1 LTPSKVIKFDSRT
14 GSLKTPTLLLRTR
27 TGHIIGKI
35 PYENL
40 NLSFVGI
47 GIDELSFDVHK
58 VIDGV
63 EYEYWDKLIDLAIV
77 DYVGYGWFEMHP
89 TLNEDTE
96 IKKSCVCKALENEL
110 AQRNLYDFHVNDE
123 DAILLSEEPKFIP
136 TVLYNP
142 DDTKH
147 SLLHRV
153 LSDTPH
159 WTIGTVSSLFNISGH
174 VYECNNVQRELS
186 ADGTAIYDF
195 LTGDIAE
202 EFCCVFTFGD
212 YDSEGY
218 KRVVNCYN
226 LEDCVFLKS
235 NMTVLDGYSYVNG
248 HFYDENNNLL
258 PDQNLYG
265 YCPGIGTDTTI
276 FVSKNKL
283 AKSFTRDS
291 DDGSIKNTFKV
302 SGGDDIITGIF
313 PSVCAT
319 GTSYITL
326 FGNFQYE
333 DMGADL
339 TNAIKTYEEQLSV
352 AQANY
357 VADGG
362 VYVYDSTC
370 TYNSEY
376 DTCYDADGKVLPT
389 AKAIGD
395 KVYCIDSLAYYENN
409 KCYSKDGV
417 QYSSSDAF
425 YIQPGLYTEFCQLL
439 DRINYLEHDKFPNFY
454 PAVPTLEQV
463 KNNTIAY
470 FSSNAHKVMVMMGY
484 NSSTDS
490 SFDTITRTIE
500 SVIRVVID
508 YRFDF
513 KILNDDDHSITCT
526 NVNKETMGG
535 WEADIKVTRTSKS
548 YDVNDPTKDIT
559 FHLTVP
565 VMQTLDSENI
575 AYCEQKMKIAITKND
590 IAELDITRFETSA
603 QLENYLRQYNLT
615 SLKSFRDSFEACRS
629 SLDDWY
635 SNLRI
640 DSSASEVSDSALISR
655 DKWVER
661 SNVASKV
668 YDELLQTV
676 TNLKGLED
684 SYEGDEGKLANY
696 QKSWQIHTWLIT
708 NYGETLG
715 EEYWLQYNSYIREDS
730 YNNPNYISDG
740 LTDSEILYTC
750 KELYNVAYREL
761 SKACNIQYKINGS
774 LNNIFTLNE
783 LETLHD
789 KFALFNYVRCRVDD
803 KIYKLRLVEIRFN
816 YQSPDNID
824 VTFSDQV
831 VDVSGVVSDLKSVIS
846 QSKSMATSYTS
857 TVKQS
862 QQGVKA
868 MNTFDSLQ
876 QEGLDSALYLIKNS
890 PEQVM
895 TFDKKGLLGRSM
907 LDEGVYADEQA
918 IYTANGVY
926 FTTDAFDSV
935 NTAIGKFKYNNNWV
949 YGINADYVIGKFIV
963 GQNLSII
970 NNSNSVEIT
979 GDGIVLDGGTIT
991 WKDGHKLQE
1000 SDVTNLTTDLSN
1012 INTTL
1017 STYNTNFTT
1026 FQKQV
1031 QGALT
1036 GNPVT
1041 EIGSD
1046 YVISPMIGGGYLYI
1060 KNPNDGRS
1068 VTIDPQHNMWDL
1080 GAYASRTVL
1089 KCYGDPADTYDP
1101 NQQGSNTYALDISNG
1116 KIYRNSRV
1124 SATSYGWVYQETLS
1138 KSNDDI
1144 FKITNTSGVVT
1155 IGADSN
1161 GNATFSGSI
1170 TVGDTPSDSTTGFT
1184 VDSSGLLKASN
1195 AEIYGTIYATDGD
1208 FSGNIKGNLLNITN
1222 NNNVT
1227 TSKISVANIVY
1238 KNETYSGVSI
1248 RNCLTDSYLRGVVLS
1263 FDNTSN
1269 DHNFYLGT
1277 FLKNGSAFNYLG
1289 ANTYLNS
1296 HNLYFNDSYYISD
1309 YTNGVFTN
1317 GCLGVGGAGYAG
1329 YTLSVTGSGYISED
1343 LRISGSLYLSN
1354 DYIINNTNQGIY
1366 TNGCLGVGGAGYAG
1380 YTLSVIG
1387 NTITTGTITLDGQ
1400 GPFIYGFGNTP
1411 VTGITFVDKGLWNA
1425 DANNTS
1431 FNYIH
1436 FNIANFSESS
1446 AVGVNVWKSDIRLK
1460 KNILATKQN
1469 AIKKIN
1475 NIDFVEF
1482 DWKNGGHVNLGVV
1495 ADQVENYI
1503 PEAVFK
1509 VDQPENSKYK
1519 YLKNIDTG
1527 VMTTYALKAIQEQ
1540 QEIIEKLEQ
1549 RIKEL
1554 EESK

>member
-1 LTPSKVIKFDSRT
+1 MTPSKVIKFDSRT

-202 EFCCVFTFGD
+202 EFCCVFTFGN

-333 DMGADL
+333 DMGEDL

-370 TYNSEY
+370 RYDSEY
-376 DTCYDADGKVLPT
+376 NTCYNKDGKVLPT

-526 NVNKETMGG
+526 NVNKETMGS

-548 YDVNDPTKDIT
+548 YDVNDPAKDIT

-715 EEYWLQYNSYIREDS
+715 EEYWLQYNSYIREDT

-890 PEQVM
+890 SEQVM

-1101 NQQGSNTYALDISNG
+1101 NQQGSNSYALDISNG

-1138 KSNDDI
+1138 KSNDYI
-1144 FKITNTSGVVT
+1144 FKITNTNGNVT
-1155 IGADSN
+1155 IGADSD

-1170 TVGDTPSDSTTGFT
+1170 TVGDTPSATTTGFT
-1184 VDSSGLLKASN
+1184 VNSSGLLKASN
-1195 AEIYGTIYATDGD
+1195 AEIYGKVYATSGEFNGKLNVGYDSTNDRYNFSVDNNGNMIARSATIYGTIYATNGT
-1208 FSGNIKGNLLNITN
+1208 FAGSLNSASGNFTGTVHIDGTNTNGAINIHG
-1222 NNNVT
+1222 NNVNDRVMIYGSNT
-1227 TSKISVANIVY
+1227 KYSPAIN
-1238 KNETYSGVSI
+1238 TYS
-1248 RNCLTDSYLRGVVLS
+1248 RQDYEK
-1263 FDNTSN
+1263 
-1269 DHNFYLGT
+1269 FY
-1277 FLKNGSAFNYLG
+1277 
-1289 ANTYLNS
+1289 
-1296 HNLYFNDSYYISD
+1296 
-1309 YTNGVFTN
+1309 
-1317 GCLGVGGAGYAG
+1317 VGIDE
-1329 YTLSVTGSGYISED
+1329 SVT
-1343 LRISGSLYLSN
+1343 N
-1354 DYIINNTNQGIY
+1354 ANHGI
-1366 TNGCLGVGGAGYAG
+1366 LM
-1380 YTLSVIG
+1380 SVIDAES
-1387 NTITTGTITLDGQ
+1387 TQLGQ
-1400 GPFIYGFGNTP
+1400 GPRIYGWVGTGGYRHPTSYFELSVNNGLRTTGDIHGNNIWCS
-1411 VTGITFVDKGLWNA
+1411 GSINA
-1425 DANNTS
+1425 DS
-1431 FNYIH
+1431 YIAADGSMSCY
-1436 FNIANFSESS
+1436 NGCPVIYSPNKNVLALNMGSS
-1446 AVGVNVWKSDIRLK
+1446 DKHPYYLEITTTWSNQWGYAWGVDVWASDTKLK
-1460 KNILATKQN
+1460 KNIVETQKT
-1469 AIKKIN
+1469 AIDKIN
-1475 NIDFVEF
+1475 LINFVEY
-1482 DWKNGGHVNLGVV
+1482 DWKNGGHVELGVS
-1495 ADQVENYI
+1495 ANQIEKII
-1503 PEAVFK
+1503 PEAIMDIK
-1509 VDQPENSKYK
+1509 QPDDNKYNN
-1519 YLKNIDTG
+1519 LKNISTS